1 MKIRIIL
8 ITFIL
13 GLFTSCEDNA
23 TDIVQPG
30 TVIDDVAFET
40 VEDLE
45 LGLNGVY
52 NTYATN
58 AQIRFNAVFTD
69 NAKKGFSSNGQQQEL
84 FNFILNSNSGI
95 AQSIWADRYGV
106 INFANRV
113 IEGSELIEVSEEN
126 QNEVDNILGQLI
138 ALRSIAY
145 FDLLKYY
152 TPDYDDPESKSAIYL
167 DFVPDI
173 DQELPRE
180 SVQNL
185 FDFIRQDLLNAQ
197 ELLNEDNGVSFV
209 DKDVV
214 KAYRAQLALYE
225 GDNQLALDLSNEL
238 ISKYPLADQNQYLNM
253 FQNTDTTEVIWQL
266 FKGQGDSQVGGVFF
280 FNSAVEDADPYWEA
294 SNQLYNLVKQDNPA
308 DQDFREFV
316 LFGPETNIVSENS
329 EDNII
334 IINKYPGKG
343 VGQLVND
350 IKMMRISEIYLIKA
364 EAQAR
369 LTSLPDAAQTVKELR
384 DARFATPRDLPTYD
398 DLNDALTDILKER
411 RIELAFEGQRYLDL
425 KRLGGEL
432 NLGVTRNEVDC
443 GSFSAPCALPRSSNK
458 FTLPIPQA
466 ELNANSNIEQN
477 PGY

>member
-1 MKIRIIL
+1 MKIRIIFITL
-8 ITFIL
+8 IFGFLI
-13 GLFTSCEDNA
+13 SCEDNA

-30 TVIDDVAFET
+30 TVVDEVAFET

-52 NTYATN
+52 NTYAMN

-69 NAKKGFSSNGQQQEL
+69 NAKAGFSSNGQQQEL
-84 FNFILNSNSGI
+84 FNFFLNSNSAI
-95 AQSIWADRYGV
+95 AETIWADRYGV

-113 IEGSELIEVSEEN
+113 IEGSELVEVEEEN
-126 QNEVDNILGQLI
+126 QDEVDNILGQLI
-138 ALRSIAY
+138 ALRAIAH

-152 TPDYDDPESKSAIYL
+152 TPDYDNPESKSAIYMDL
-167 DFVPDI
+167 VPDI
-173 DQELPRE
+173 NEELPRE
-180 SVQNL
+180 SVQDL
-185 FDFIRQDLLNAQ
+185 FGLIRQDLLDAQ
-197 ELLNEDNGVSFV
+197 ELVNEDNGVSFI

-214 KAYRAQLALYE
+214 KAYRAELALYA
-225 GDNQLALDLSNEL
+225 GNNQVALDLSNEL
-238 ISKYPLADQNQYLNM
+238 INEYPLADQNQYLNI
-253 FQNTDTTEVIWQL
+253 FQDGDTTEVIWQL
-266 FKGQGDSQVGGVFF
+266 FKGQGDSRIGSFFF
-280 FNSAVEDADPYWEA
+280 FNFAVTDADPYWEA
-294 SNQLYNLVKQDNPA
+294 SNQLFNLVEQTDVRRLA
-308 DQDFREFV
+308 

-343 VGQLVND
+343 VDPLVND

-369 LTSLPDAAQTVKELR
+369 LTSLPNAAQTVKELR
-384 DARFATPRDLPTYD
+384 DARFPTPQDLPSYN
-398 DLNDALTDILKER
+398 DLSDALTDILKER

-425 KRLGGEL
+425 KRIGGEL
-432 NLGVTRNEVDC
+432 NLGVTRNQVDC

-458 FTLPIPQA
+458 FTFPIPQA
-466 ELNANSNIEQN
+466 ELNANSNVEQN